1 MISARSHL
9 YNVYRSSETEPS
21 RLHKQRLD
29 RNERN
34 QPFSDEFMEHIKSRI
49 TGELFMTY
57 PEVDPVYEKVAE
69 WLKVDSD
76 RLIFHSGS
84 SETIK
89 AVFETYI
96 SPGDRIL
103 LHFPGYAMYEVYCK
117 LFQAEAVSQYFD
129 AELQFDWEAYQG
141 KIDNRTRMVVVENPN
156 GFVGVAP
163 TMAQLEGL
171 IKKARDVGSIILVDE
186 AYYHFH
192 NETVAPLIDAYD
204 NLIISRSFSKV
215 FGLAG
220 LRAGY
225 LISRPENIVS
235 LRKVRPM
242 HELTSMTALMI
253 VELLNHPEELENYLR
268 DTKRNLASFRQGL
281 AALGLASS
289 ESKANFLAARLGA
302 PRIHDELR
310 TALWQQNILIRRPF
324 REEALKEWVRIATA
338 PPPVQEIVL
347 GELREILEK
356 NRETRS

>member
-1 MISARSHL
+1 M
-9 YNVYRSSETEPS
+9 
-21 RLHKQRLD
+21 HKQRLD

-34 QPFSDEFMEHIKSRI
+34 QPFSDEFMEHIKNRI
-49 TGELFMTY
+49 TGEIFMVY
-57 PEVDPVYEKVAE
+57 PEVEPVYEHVAE
-69 WLKVDSD
+69 WLQIDSN

-89 AVFETYI
+89 SVFETYI
-96 SPGDRIL
+96 SPGDRVL

-117 LFQAEAVSQYFD
+117 LFQAVVVSQYFD
-129 AELQFDWEAYQG
+129 PELQFDWEAFQE

-163 TMAQLEGL
+163 TMAVLEGL
-171 IKKARDVGSIILVDE
+171 VKKARDVGSIILVDE

-192 NETVAPLIDAYD
+192 AETVAPLIDAYD

-215 FGLAG
+215 FGIAG

-225 LISRPENIVS
+225 LISRPENIAC

-242 HELTSMTALMI
+242 HELTSMTALVI
-253 VELLNHPEELENYLR
+253 VELLNYPGELENYLR

-281 AALGLASS
+281 AALGIASS
-289 ESKANFLAARLGA
+289 DSQANFLAVRLGE
-302 PRIHDELR
+302 PRIHNELR
-310 TALWQQNILIRRPF
+310 AALWQQNILIRRPF

-338 PPPVQEIVL
+338 PPPVQEVVL
-347 GELREILEK
+347 GELGKILGK
-356 NRETRS
+356 K